1 MYMPE
6 SAVKGVCG
14 LKGGYPQFSGYVLCT
29 YHPFVAALRED
40 GTDA

>member
-6 SAVKGVCG
+6 SAVKGVYG
-14 LKGGYPQFSGYVLCT
+14 PQGGYPQLSRYVLCT

>member
-6 SAVKGVCG
+6 SAVKGVSG
-14 LKGGYPQFSGYVLCT
+14 LKGGYHQLSRYVRCT

>member
-6 SAVKGVCG
+6 SGVKGVDR
-14 LKGGYPQFSGYVLCT
+14 LKGGYPQLSRYVLCT
-29 YHPFVAALRED
+29 YHPFVATLRED